1 MYKKNYSRMKL
12 TELKNLLITNNTNYD
27 KDELDKLK
35 RDEIIKLIKNNN

>member
-1 MYKKNYSRMKL
+1 MKL